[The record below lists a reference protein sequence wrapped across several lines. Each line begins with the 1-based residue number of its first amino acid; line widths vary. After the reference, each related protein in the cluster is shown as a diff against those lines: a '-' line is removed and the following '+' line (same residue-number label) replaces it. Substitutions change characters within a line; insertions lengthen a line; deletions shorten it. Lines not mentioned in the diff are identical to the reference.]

1 MNAGMIWWGQI
12 GNSLR
17 LLDRIANTL
26 RDRRS
31 AVLRVPPRLPWRE
44 TFYQAVE
51 LRRASFGGERRL
63 RRLPWE
69 EGADPG
75 AYILDKL
82 CSERVRADYW
92 PGQTYGAYLGS
103 RDDIVLCDYY
113 VWITGI
119 QSKRD
124 LFRWLEFV
132 GQYTQAAKQAEQS
145 AVFILEC
152 EETIADASGMDV
164 IQYSVENYDC
174 RVFALETA
182 NALCAAEARA
192 YQAELA
198 LSLAGNDP
206 ELCYALLREG
216 GRLLQDPVKTA
227 REVCQTAL
235 SSSGAPFPLPDEQEA
250 ASAAWEAAVVLLFPV
265 LERFRM
271 DFIKRFD
278 EELRRHLPISNSNG
292 DVVQDPQDLEIGPL
306 FHIVTSCSKAFSPAM
321 VEAVRL
327 CRHVR
332 NLLAHNKLVP
342 YEDVKKVL
350 ELRKPD

>member
-1 MNAGMIWWGQI
+1 MNPGMIWWGQI

-17 LLDRIANTL
+17 LLDRIANDL

-31 AVLRVPPRLPWRE
+31 AVLRVPGRFPWRE
-44 TFYQAVE
+44 TFYEAVD
-51 LRRASFGGERRL
+51 LRRSSFGGERRL
-63 RRLPWE
+63 RRIPWE

-92 PGQTYGAYLGS
+92 PGQTYGAYLGA

-119 QSKRD
+119 RSKAD
-124 LFRWLEFV
+124 MARWVEFIT
-132 GQYTQAAKQAEQS
+132 QYIQAAGQAEQR
-145 AVFILEC
+145 AVFLLEY
-152 EETIADASGMDV
+152 EGPMMDAPGLDR
-164 IQYSVENYDC
+164 IDYSVESYDC

-182 NALCAAEARA
+182 NVLCAAEARA

-198 LSLAGNDP
+198 LSLAGGDP
-206 ELCYALLREG
+206 ELCCALLQEG
-216 GRLLQDPVKTA
+216 ERLLRDPVGTA
-227 REVCQTAL
+227 LEVCKTAL
-235 SSSGAPFPLPDEQEA
+235 SSSGEPFSALEEQQA
-250 ASAAWEAAVVLLFPV
+250 ASAAWEAALVLLFPI

-271 DFIKRFD
+271 GFIKRF
-278 EELRRHLPISNSNG
+278 EGELWRHLPISNSNG
-292 DVVQDPQDLEIGPL
+292 DEVRDPQDLDIGPL
-306 FHIVTSCSKAFSPAM
+306 FHIVTACSKAFSPAM
-321 VEAVRL
+321 VEAIRL

-342 YEDVKKVL
+342 YEDVKKLL
-350 ELRKPD
+350 ELKQP

>member
-1 MNAGMIWWGQI
+1 MSPGMIWWGQI

-17 LLDRIANTL
+17 LLSRIANDL

-31 AVLRVPPRLPWRE
+31 AVLRVPRRLPWRAA
-44 TFYQAVE
+44 FYEAVD
-51 LRRASFGGERRL
+51 LRRSSFGGERRL

-119 QSKRD
+119 RRKRD
-124 LFRWLEFV
+124 LFQWLEFV
-132 GQYTQAAKQAEQS
+132 TQYRQAAKQAEQS

-152 EETIADASGMDV
+152 EETVADAAGMDV
-164 IQYSVENYDC
+164 IDYSVEHYDC

-182 NALCAAEARA
+182 NALCAGELRA

-206 ELCYALLREG
+206 ELCCALLREG
-216 GRLLQDPVKTA
+216 ERLLQDPVRTA
-227 REVCQTAL
+227 LEVCRTAV
-235 SSSGAPFPLPDEQEA
+235 SSSGEPFPLPEEQEA

-278 EELRRHLPISNSNG
+278 EELRRHLPIHNSNG

-306 FHIVTSCSKAFSPAM
+306 YHIVTACSKAFSPAM
-321 VEAVRL
+321 VEAIRL
-327 CRHVR
+327 CRNAR

-342 YEDVKKVL
+342 YEDVRRLLTL
-350 ELRKPD
+350 EKS